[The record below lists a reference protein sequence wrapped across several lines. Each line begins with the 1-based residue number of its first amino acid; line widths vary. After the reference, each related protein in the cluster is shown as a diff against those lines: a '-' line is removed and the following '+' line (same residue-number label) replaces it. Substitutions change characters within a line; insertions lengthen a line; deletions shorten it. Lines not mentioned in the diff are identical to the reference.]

1 MSRNKNTLTF
11 WLIWLVGVVPMLVA
25 FMMYYSGFLR
35 PENTINQGELIA
47 QQTLKQWQLKYNDNA
62 WQQTS
67 QWQILHTLPNSCNS
81 TACENWQN
89 NLPTLIKLLGKDSS
103 RVAYFQVGTK
113 LDMLQ
118 TPKIE
123 TLGEAVWVV
132 DPLGNLVMRYSPQLQ
147 PKQLLKDLKKLL
159 KLSGVG

>member
-1 MSRNKNTLTF
+1 MNKNKNTLTF
-11 WLIWLVGVVPMLVA
+11 WMIWLVGVVPMFVA
-25 FMMYYSGFLR
+25 FVMYYSGFLR
-35 PENTINQGELIA
+35 PQNTINQGELLA
-47 QQTLKQWQLKYNDNA
+47 QQTLNQWQLEYNDQA
-62 WQQTS
+62 WQQTPK
-67 QWQILHTLPNSCNS
+67 WQILHTIPDTCDSI
-81 TACENWQN
+81 ACENWQKK
-89 NLPTLIKLLGKDSS
+89 LPSLIKLLGKDSS
-103 RVAYFQVGTK
+103 RVVYFQVGPE

-118 TPKIE
+118 TPKLA

>member
-1 MSRNKNTLTF
+1 MSKNKNTLTF

-35 PENTINQGELIA
+35 PENTVNQGELIA
-47 QQTLKQWQLKYNDNA
+47 QQTLKQWQLKYNDQA
-62 WQQTS
+62 WQQTPK
-67 QWQILHTLPNSCNS
+67 WQILHTLPNSCNS

-89 NLPTLIKLLGKDSS
+89 KLPTLIKLLGKDSS
-103 RVAYFQVGTK
+103 RVAYYQVGTQ

-118 TPKIE
+118 TPKIS

>member
-1 MSRNKNTLTF
+1 MSKNKNTLTF

-35 PENTINQGELIA
+35 PENTVNQGELIA
-47 QQTLKQWQLKYNDNA
+47 QQTLQQWQLKYNDQA
-62 WQQTS
+62 WQQTPK
-67 QWQILHTLPNSCNS
+67 WQILHTLPNNCHS
-81 TACENWQN
+81 TDCENWQN
-89 NLPTLIKLLGKDSS
+89 KLPTLIKLLGKDSS
-103 RVAYFQVGTK
+103 RVAYYQVGTQ

-118 TPKIE
+118 TPKIS